1 MKLDIPPSGHGPRL
15 ILVRLCGFTSRLEE
29 HGNGIAI
36 FLCYYPTEA
45 FTVCRFFC
53 LITSVGSL
61 KIEVNFKQRTY
72 LCLFSRMP
80 SSSLIDIAWFC

>member
-29 HGNGIAI
+29 HGNGIAV

-45 FTVCRFFC
+45 FTVGFLSYC
-53 LITSVGSL
+53 VGW
-61 KIEVNFKQRTY
+61 EFKDRG
-72 LCLFSRMP
+72 
-80 SSSLIDIAWFC
+80 